1 MSSAFVGILVYSA
14 AGIAG
19 YLATQLVGQGSSAVH
34 AHSIVAAWWC
44 IAYASARTKFPRKSL
59 IYFLALNSIAAAIS
73 LSERW
78 IGPFSIPYWQ
88 AIFETTLLFIFGSL
102 FFPSAIIFDHLVGHL
117 IMFFRNFIKD
127 RTRSH

>member
-1 MSSAFVGILVYSA
+1 MRMSSAFVGILVYSA

-73 LSERW
+73 LSE
-78 IGPFSIPYWQ
+78 IPYWQ